1 MPSLERVWIIALNT
15 FREAVRDRVLYN
27 ILFLAVGL
35 ALFSVLLGEWSV
47 FDRIYV
53 IKSVSLT
60 VMSLSG
66 LLISVFAGIGLVQKE
81 IQRRTV
87 LTLLAKPLYR
97 GEFLAGKY
105 LGLLAV
111 VAVHVSLLAGVLG
124 ILLKATGASP
134 DLILLQA
141 VYLVFWEMAL
151 VLAMA
156 VLFSTFSSPL
166 LSAVFTLGLYV
177 AGHMS
182 NQIQEQVKFAYR
194 MSGDGSIAHDY
205 AGLLWKTA
213 QILHWTLPGL
223 YRFNVSQQ
231 VVHGI
236 ALSPAYLIWNS
247 LYAVGFVVAFLSVA
261 GWWFGRRDFL

>member
-1 MPSLERVWIIALNT
+1 MPSPERIWIIALNT

-35 ALFSVLLGEWSV
+35 ALFSVMLGEWSV
-47 FDRIYV
+47 FDRTFV
-53 IKSVSLT
+53 IKSVTLT

-97 GEFLAGKY
+97 GEFLVGKY

-111 VAVHVSLLAGVLG
+111 VAVHVTLLSCVLG
-124 ILLKATGASP
+124 LILLWTGTSP
-134 DLILLQA
+134 DWTLLQA

-166 LSAVFTLGLYV
+166 LSALFTLGLYV

-182 NQIQEQVKFAYR
+182 HQILEQMRFAYR
-194 MSGDGSIAHDY
+194 MSYEGTLTHDY
-205 AGLLWKTA
+205 AGVLWNAAKV
-213 QILHWTLPGL
+213 LHWVLPGL
-223 YRFNVSQQ
+223 YRFNVSSQ
-231 VVHGI
+231 VVHGL
-236 ALSPAYLIWNS
+236 ALSPSYMAWNT
-247 LYAVGFVVAFLSVA
+247 LYAMGFVALFLAIA

>member
-1 MPSLERVWIIALNT
+1 MPSLERIHIIASNT

-27 ILFLAVGL
+27 ILFLAIGL
-35 ALFSVLLGEWSV
+35 AAFSVLLGEWSV
-47 FDRIYV
+47 FDRTYV

-87 LTLLAKPLYR
+87 LTLLAKPVYR

-111 VAVHVSLLAGVLG
+111 VAVHVSLLACVLG
-124 ILLKATGASP
+124 LLLWLTGAAP
-134 DLILLQA
+134 DLPLLQA

-166 LSAVFTLGLYV
+166 LSAMFTLGLYV
-177 AGHMS
+177 AGHLS
-182 NQIQEQVKFAYR
+182 QQILEQVRFAYR
-194 MSGDGSIAHDY
+194 MSPAGSLMHEHASLF
-205 AGLLWKTA
+205 AGA
-213 QILHWTLPGL
+213 ASVLHWLLPGL
-223 YRFNVSQQ
+223 YRFNVSSQ
-231 VVHGI
+231 VVHGMQ
-236 ALSPAYLIWNS
+236 LPFSYLVWNT
-247 LYAVGFVVAFLSVA
+247 LYAASFAALLLGVA